1 MYFNWHWNNLYQ
13 EIRSK
18 MADHRFSMRALRSSL
33 ASGILANRSAG
44 YWLTSHQDTGQQ
56 VSSILTNN
64 SAGYYPSDLQ
74 DIGEQ
79 IKMISKNRSPRY
91 KLIGHQHTD

>member
-1 MYFNWHWNNLYQ
+1 
-13 EIRSK
+13 

-44 YWLTSHQDTGQQ
+44 YSLTTQQDISQQ

-74 DIGEQ
+74 DTGEQ
-79 IKMISKNRSPRY
+79 IKMVSKKRLPRY
-91 KLIGHQHTD
+91 RLTGQQHTD